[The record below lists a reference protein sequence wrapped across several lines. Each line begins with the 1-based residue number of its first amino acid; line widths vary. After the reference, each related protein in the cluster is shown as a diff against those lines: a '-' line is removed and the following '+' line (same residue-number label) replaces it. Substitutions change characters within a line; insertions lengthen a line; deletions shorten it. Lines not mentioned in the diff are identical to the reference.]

1 MLKNI
6 AVQSA
11 NHITF
16 DQLSLEEKFLLIVST
31 TSAFIASGN
40 LDRQPQKVLIS
51 AARGLWNQ
59 SDLAASEL
67 SDFDRMSDRLCG
79 WLKAN
84 RANDR

>member
-1 MLKNI
+1 MLNNNG
-6 AVQSA
+6 VQIA

-31 TSAFIASGN
+31 TSAFIAFGN
-40 LDRQPQKVLIS
+40 FGRQPQEILTS
-51 AARGLWNQ
+51 TARDYWDQ

-79 WLKAN
+79 WLKSN
-84 RANDR
+84 RANNR